1 MAPVIS
7 TMSNFIKG
15 GGVAGPS
22 GSRCLGMQ
30 TNNCPLMSHPEMLPL
45 PFSPGS
51 DPPVMHDKALCSP
64 HYMLLAFVSSGI
76 KGRQPPAS
84 SAGSRLQSREGKR
97 TQPRSFKT
105 TRNKKENAGDGRCT
119 PGVMVT
125 VTLQPRVKH
134 ISLYIFPFPLI

>member
-15 GGVAGPS
+15 GGGFAGPS

-51 DPPVMHDKALCSP
+51 DPPVLHDKALCSP
-64 HYMLLAFVSSGI
+64 HYLLLAFVSSGI

-84 SAGSRLQSREGKR
+84 SAGSRLQRREGGKE
-97 TQPRSFKT
+97 PSRSFRT
-105 TRNKKENAGDGRCT
+105 TRNKKENAGDVRRT
-119 PGVMVT
+119 PGAT
-125 VTLQPRVKH
+125 SQPRVKH